1 MADQQIKPIVQ
12 VEGLGKQ
19 VNNIGNNEK
28 LILLQDVNFSIYPG
42 ESVAIV
48 GPSGSGKSTL
58 LGLLAGL
65 DISTSG
71 RVCIGDVNL
80 QDLDEDARAKL
91 RGDQIGFV
99 FQSFQ
104 LLDNFTA
111 LENVMLPLEIAG
123 NNDAKVSAET
133 VLARVGLAQ
142 RLQHYPKQLS
152 GGEQQRVAIARAFA
166 PQPKLLLADEPT
178 GNLDRDTGER
188 IIELLFELN
197 RERHTTLVL
206 VTHDEALAKRCCRQF
221 ELVAG
226 HLSIRNE
233 NQMNAMP

>member
-1 MADQQIKPIVQ
+1 MVDQQIEPIVQ

-65 DISTSG
+65 DTSTSG
-71 RVCIGDVNL
+71 RVCIGNVNL
-80 QDLDEDARAKL
+80 QVLDEDARAKL

-104 LLDNFTA
+104 LLDNFTIR
-111 LENVMLPLEIAG
+111 LN
-123 NNDAKVSAET
+123 K
-133 VLARVGLAQ
+133 ARW
-142 RLQHYPKQLS
+142 
-152 GGEQQRVAIARAFA
+152 
-166 PQPKLLLADEPT
+166 
-178 GNLDRDTGER
+178 
-188 IIELLFELN
+188 
-197 RERHTTLVL
+197 
-206 VTHDEALAKRCCRQF
+206 
-221 ELVAG
+221 
-226 HLSIRNE
+226 IR
-233 NQMNAMP
+233 